1 MTGLTVD
8 VCVACGHSVFPRRVL
23 CPRCGGRDWQ
33 SEDAGPAV
41 VEQVTS
47 HRRGGTIAS
56 VRTLRGPVVIARAPA
71 GIAPGTEV
79 SLGLDGGAPVATSAG
94 GAPVATS
101 ARR

>member
-1 MTGLTVD
+1 MIGLTVD
-8 VCVACGHSVFPRRVL
+8 VCVACGQSVFPRRVL
-23 CPRCGGRDWQ
+23 CPRCGGRDWR

-41 VEQVTS
+41 VEEVTS

-56 VRTLRGPVVIARAPA
+56 VRTALGPVVIARAPD

-79 SLGLDGGAPVATSAG
+79 SLGLDGGAPVARPGASSAS
-94 GAPVATS
+94 A